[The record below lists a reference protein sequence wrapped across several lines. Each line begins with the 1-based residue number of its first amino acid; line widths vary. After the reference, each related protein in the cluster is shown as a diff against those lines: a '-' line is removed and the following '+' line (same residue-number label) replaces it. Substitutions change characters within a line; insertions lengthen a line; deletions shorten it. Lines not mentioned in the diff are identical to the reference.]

1 MRARQAA
8 IDAGWLHYEPGTKS
22 IAGKYWVT
30 IPTGLSLETP
40 QRNGTANGLVGNESE
55 RNQAYSRNESERKD
69 DLPATKRNPKR
80 NGKGTPFN
88 PIPNNNPRESVS
100 FSKAQEVVD
109 TVNESLS
116 RGFRLT
122 PSRKRLIASRLKDD
136 YWQSNWRQAISQA
149 AASDFLN
156 GRTDRGNWRMDIDFF
171 LKPDTVTKILEG
183 KYDNKDQQIDT
194 ARPF

>member
-1 MRARQAA
+1 M
-8 IDAGWLHYEPGTKS
+8 
-22 IAGKYWVT
+22 
-30 IPTGLSLETP
+30 
-40 QRNGTANGLVGNESE
+40 
-55 RNQAYSRNESERKD
+55 
-69 DLPATKRNPKR
+69 
-80 NGKGTPFN
+80 
-88 PIPNNNPRESVS
+88 S